1 VPTVS
6 DIARQTLNRVAIDGG
21 LELAAQYVADR
32 LTELFARAKF
42 RALRQYGQTFLRA
55 PIGSINGPAAGTVLI
70 TAGSTDVVGD
80 ATALAAWQ
88 ASQLPT
94 GFGYPDGFQGLWF
107 RPQMG
112 QTWYR
117 IAQVEGAHL
126 TLETP
131 FAQDNS
137 QVFANGS
144 PAPNITYYIVPRYVE
159 LAPDARQLGVF
170 VCDFMYRPLQLMSE
184 DQLNVMAPNRF
195 WVWAYPQI
203 VAELNSNLDKT
214 GQPKVVEIYPWP
226 VSSVTMHYTYWSTP
240 PRLSLDDVVPPTIDQ
255 DILRTGAIA
264 DACRNA
270 MGKAIKAG
278 NLEQA
283 AMWRNEAMTEET
295 QWERKV
301 GRAIRNDRG
310 AEDVKLLLKRGWRQF
325 PVDWDPVKTAYQ
337 NFLARGY

>member
-1 VPTVS
+1 ME
-6 DIARQTLNRVAIDGG
+6 GG
-21 LELAAQYVADR
+21 FELCAQYVADR

-55 PIGSINGPAAGTVLI
+55 PIGSINGPASGTVTI
-70 TAGSTDVVGD
+70 TVDSPLVVGD
-80 ATALAAWQ
+80 ATALANWQ
-88 ASQLPT
+88 ASQLPS
-94 GFGYPDGFQGLWF
+94 GYGYPNGFQGLWF

-117 IAQVEGAHL
+117 IAQVEGNTI

-131 FAQDNS
+131 FANDNN
-137 QVFANGS
+137 QVFASGS
-144 PAPNITYYIVPRYVE
+144 PATNITYYIVPRYVE

-203 VAELNSNLDKT
+203 VAELNSNLLTT

-226 VSSVTMHYTYWSTP
+226 VQSVTMHYTYWQTP
-240 PRLSLDDVVPPTIDQ
+240 PRLALTDVIPPTIDQ
-255 DILRTGAIA
+255 DILRTGAMV
-264 DACRNA
+264 DAALNMA
-270 MGKAIKAG
+270 GKMARQG

-283 AMWRNEAMTEET
+283 AYFTNLSNQQETKWNE
-295 QWERKV
+295 KV

-310 AEDVKLLLKRGWRQF
+310 AEDLKFMLHRGWRQF

-337 NFLARGY
+337 NFIARGY

>member
-1 VPTVS
+1 MPKVS
-6 DIARQTLNRVAIDGG
+6 EIARQVNNRVALDGG
-21 LELAAQYVADR
+21 FELAAQYVADR

-42 RALRQYGQTFLRA
+42 RALRQYGQVYLPA
-55 PIGSINGPAAGTVLI
+55 PIGSINGPPSGTVTI
-70 TAGSTDVVGD
+70 TVNSRIVTGD

-88 ASQLPT
+88 ASQLPA

-117 IAQVEGAHL
+117 IEQAEGNTL

-131 FAQDNS
+131 FANDNN
-137 QVFANGS
+137 QVFAAGS
-144 PAPNITYYIVPRYVE
+144 PATNITYYIVPRYVE
-159 LAPDARQLGVF
+159 LDPAARQLGVF

-184 DQLNVMAPNRF
+184 DQLNLMAPNRF

-203 VAELNSNLDKT
+203 VAELNSNLGTT

-226 VSSVTMHYTYWSTP
+226 VQSVTMHYSFWATP

-264 DACRNA
+264 DACRNV
-270 MGKAIKAG
+270 MGKAIRKG
-278 NLEQA
+278 ELEQA
-283 AMWRNEAMTEET
+283 AFWRNEAMTEET
-295 QWERKV
+295 MWERKV
-301 GRAIRNDRG
+301 SRAIRNDRG
-310 AEDVKLLLKRGWRQF
+310 AEDIKFLLHRGWRQF
-325 PVDWDPVKTAYQ
+325 PVDFDPVKTAYQ
-337 NFLARGY
+337 NFIARGY